1 MIEARHPPGL
11 TSRRRAVLEAVQHS
25 KGHLSASEIWER
37 AREREPKISF
47 ATVYNAV
54 HFLCD
59 AGLLV
64 AIPFGDGASLYD
76 ARMDRHDHA
85 QCTRCGRLVDY
96 ECGLAADV
104 AAQAAECTGFSPSE
118 VRITLIGLCP
128 ECRRQDEQAA
138 AQA

>member
-1 MIEARHPPGL
+1 MHTEKMPGL
-11 TSRRRAVLEAVQHS
+11 TPRRRAVLEAVQTS

-37 AREREPKISF
+37 ARACEPKISF

-85 QCTRCGRLVDY
+85 QCTACGRLVDY
-96 ECGLAADV
+96 ECGLADDV
-104 AAQAAECTGFSPSE
+104 AAQAAASTGFTASE

-128 ECRRQDEQAA
+128 QCRNTANPN
-138 AQA
+138 